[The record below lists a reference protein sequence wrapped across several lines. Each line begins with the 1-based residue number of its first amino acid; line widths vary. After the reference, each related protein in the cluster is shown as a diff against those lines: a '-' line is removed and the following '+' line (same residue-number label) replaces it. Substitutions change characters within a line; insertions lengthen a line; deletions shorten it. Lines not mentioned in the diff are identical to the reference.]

1 MQNVLTYASARVVQ
15 NVINS
20 AMDQLVNVNNVIDLN
35 EVLFSVWSPRIRLE
49 M

>member
-1 MQNVLTYASARVVQ
+1 MQNVLIYASARVVQ

-35 EVLFSVWSPRIRLE
+35 EVLFSV
-49 M
+49 